1 MFRIKTELQ
10 INILGEAD
18 GMFAKKFSVGVSGV
32 ALAVC
37 GAGLAVPAY
46 AQDADPAAT
55 PEAESIDD
63 AIIVTARRQALK
75 DAISIKRDSDTI
87 VDSVTAD
94 EAGRLPDNSI
104 TEVLQ
109 RVSGVSISRFTGGNG
124 GSTAFQI
131 EGTGITVRGLPF
143 NSSMLNGRQL
153 FSANGASSFGWN
165 EITPELMAGVDV
177 YKASRADMIEGGASM
192 VNLRTHVPFNFND
205 TQFNVSLGNSYGD
218 QAKKSSPRVSALFSK
233 RFDTGIGEIGVLW
246 DVAYSSL
253 HQQSSNM
260 QVGAMFGEYVPTST
274 RDDGLALV
282 PSSFR
287 WGTSKSKRD
296 RYGAYQAIQWKPAS
310 NLTLTNT
317 LFFSQYVEDR
327 ESNTGA
333 LGTNPSAAAA
343 VMPAVGSPV
352 EYDAN
357 GAFRKGTLAVGST
370 GKAVDFTNT
379 TKNVSW
385 LRPWYQLDCGA
396 SYGAPASTIQ
406 WDWSA
411 DGNID
416 PSNPPVGW
424 NGRRLAQCGPAAT
437 LNPTGSA
444 GVSHS
449 KNSTLDISQSF
460 VWTPGD
466 RVAVRGAAQYVSS
479 RMSGQD
485 MYVGLNQ
492 SSPQVNSMHVD
503 LTGPLPVLSG
513 LSNAGMLDPSKAY
526 LANFAYHAPRNRGK
540 MLAGNIDL
548 EYRVSDEG
556 FLRKIAVGARA
567 ARRTEND
574 NFVGTYFA
582 PLGQPWAAN
591 KWGNSPNDPNYG
603 PGNIQYLTNPNVPA
617 SDYQVAQMRNFFGGK
632 ASVPGQLLVP
642 SSSLMHSY
650 DWYRLLTTYNGQ
662 LRQTAAGSNV
672 PIRDSNGVII
682 DGTRD
687 QYWTANI
694 DQGLNKTESRIKN
707 IAAYVQASFAHDRVG
722 ILPAF
727 SGNIGVRIFRDSL
740 HATGL
745 LRTPDSGALALTQE
759 DSTAYFNAQQAD
771 PGTSPAYP
779 TLYKFV
785 QAYTPQT
792 REYEYTRVLPSM
804 NIKFDVTNKFIIRGA
819 ASKSTA
825 PPNLNDIRAGGY
837 IDARSLANPTNSQAP
852 GILTG
857 VVARDSG
864 ANLKPTMITSEDLAF
879 EYYPSSSSFI
889 ALNLFAKQIKDHPLF
904 SSFVANNLPIPALA
918 FPDGV
923 STATQPDGSSLGT
936 PTTLDLPWLFLQ
948 NKSSTRKAYIKGFEI
963 SGRKFFDKLPGLFRG
978 LGIEGNLTFID
989 SSNPAQQANH
999 VLSPATAN
1007 GGLNPDGTVPQTYPN
1022 LPYSGLSKWAYNVQ
1036 LLYSRDRL
1044 NVRLAYN
1051 WRDKALL
1058 STNVNP
1064 LSYATSGGNPYTL
1077 NTSPTNFDADHSW
1090 PVYNMVPAWMAAA
1103 GYLDLGV
1110 DFKVTDSLSFS
1121 FNANNLLNTISRTY
1135 QEPIPGVF
1143 QPYDYNVSDQ
1153 RFDLSVRMRF

>member
-1 MFRIKTELQ
+1 
-10 INILGEAD
+10 
-18 GMFAKKFSVGVSGV
+18 
-32 ALAVC
+32 
-37 GAGLAVPAY
+37 
-46 AQDADPAAT
+46 
-55 PEAESIDD
+55 
-63 AIIVTARRQALK
+63 
-75 DAISIKRDSDTI
+75 
-87 VDSVTAD
+87 
-94 EAGRLPDNSI
+94 
-104 TEVLQ
+104 
-109 RVSGVSISRFTGGNG
+109 
-124 GSTAFQI
+124 
-131 EGTGITVRGLPF
+131 
-143 NSSMLNGRQL
+143 MLNGRQL

-177 YKASRADMIEGGASM
+177 YKASRADMIEGGSST
-192 VNLRTHVPFNFND
+192 VNLRTHVPFDFTD
-205 TQFNVSLGNSYGD
+205 TQFNVSIGNSYGN
-218 QAKKSSPRVSALFSK
+218 QAKKSSPRISALFSK

-246 DVAYSSL
+246 DLAYSSL
-253 HQQSSNM
+253 HQQSSNL

-274 RDDGLALV
+274 RDDGLAFV
-282 PSSFR
+282 PSSFK
-287 WGTSKSKRD
+287 WGTTKSKRD
-296 RYGAYQAIQWKPAS
+296 RYGAYQAIQWKPSS

-317 LFFSQYVEDR
+317 IFFSQYVENS
-327 ESNTGA
+327 ESNTGS
-333 LGTNPSAAAA
+333 LGANPSDASA
-343 VMPAVGSPV
+343 VMPVVGSPV

-357 GAFRKGTLAVGST
+357 GAFQKGTLAVRST
-370 GKAVDFTNT
+370 GKSVVNTNIT
-379 TKNVSW
+379 DTW
-385 LRPWYQLDCGA
+385 LPSWYQLDCGA
-396 SYGAPASTIQ
+396 SYGAPASTLQ
-406 WDWSA
+406 WDWA
-411 DGNID
+411 VDAGID
-416 PSNPPVGW
+416 PSNPPAGW

-437 LNPTGSA
+437 LNPSGAAS
-444 GVSHS
+444 VSHS

-466 RVAVRGAAQYVSS
+466 RVAVRGGAQYVSS
-479 RMSGQD
+479 RMTGQSL
-485 MYVGLNQ
+485 YIGVNQ
-492 SSPQVNSMHVD
+492 SSQQVDSMHVD
-503 LTGPLPVLSG
+503 LTGPLPVVSG
-513 LSNAGMLDPSKAY
+513 LSNAGMLDLSKAY
-526 LANFAYHAPRNRGK
+526 LAQFGYHEPVNQGK

-556 FLRKIAVGARA
+556 FLRKISVGARA

-582 PLGQPWAAN
+582 PLGQPWLAN
-591 KWGNSPNDPNYG
+591 KWGNSPDDPNYG
-603 PGNIQYLTNPNVPA
+603 PGSIQYLTNPNVPT
-617 SDYQVAQMRNFFGGK
+617 SDYQVSQISNFFGGK
-632 ASVPGQLLVP
+632 VPVPGQLLVA

-650 DWYRLLTTYNGQ
+650 DWYHLLTTYNGQ
-662 LRQTAAGSNV
+662 LRQTLPNSNV

-687 QYWTANI
+687 QYWTASI
-694 DQGLNKTESRIKN
+694 DQGLNKTESRINN
-707 IAAYVQASFAHDRVG
+707 IAAYAQASFAHDG
-722 ILPAF
+722 IGFIPAF

-745 LRTPDSGALALTQE
+745 LRTPDSGALALTQA
-759 DSTAYFNAQQAD
+759 DSTAYFNAQQAT
-771 PGTSPAYP
+771 PGSSPVYP

-785 QAYTPQT
+785 QAYTPLA
-792 REYEYTRVLPSM
+792 RDYEYTRVLPSM
-804 NIKFDVTNKFIIRGA
+804 NIKFDVTDKFIIRGA
-819 ASKSTA
+819 ASISSA
-825 PPNLNDIRAGGY
+825 PPNLNDIRGGGF
-837 IDARSLANPTNSQAP
+837 IDPRSLANPTNSQATP
-852 GILTG
+852 ILTG

-864 ANLKPTMITSEDLAF
+864 ANLKPTMINSEDLAF

-889 ALNLFAKQIKDHPLF
+889 SLNLFAKQIKDHPLF
-904 SSFVANNLPIPALA
+904 NSFIANNLPIPALA

-923 STATQPDGSSLGT
+923 STATQPDGSTLGT

-948 NKSSTRKAYIKGFEI
+948 NQTSTRKAYIKGFEI

-1036 LLYSRDRL
+1036 LLYSREKL
-1044 NVRLAYN
+1044 NIRLAYN

-1077 NTSPTNFDADHSW
+1077 NTSPTNFDADHSY

-1110 DFKVTDSLSFS
+1110 DFKVTDRLSFS

-1153 RFDLSVRMRF
+1153 RFELSARIRF